1 MEKRLLVL
9 AAFIGFI
16 SLMFAFR
23 SGQGNIYVHKQALQS
38 GITGKVSPPDGGIS
52 VWAASR
58 TDTVR
63 GLISNAGSFSLQVK
77 PGTYRLF
84 IDAKEPF
91 KDVTLENLEVK
102 DQPLDVGE
110 IVLQ

>member
-9 AAFIGFI
+9 AAFIGMV

-23 SGQGNIYVHKQALQS
+23 SGQGNAQNSIIQG

-52 VWAASR
+52 VWAAST

-63 GLISNAGSFSLQVK
+63 GLISSVGSFSLQVK

>member
-9 AAFIGFI
+9 AAVIGLV

-23 SGQGNIYVHKQALQS
+23 AGEGNEQKNIIQS

-63 GLISNAGSFSLQVK
+63 GLISTAGSFSLQVK

-91 KDVTLENLEVK
+91 KDVMLENLEVK